1 MHYFEGNNV
10 YCKEVYANSVKLTG
24 YSEIEVC
31 HCEATL
37 MLQHMHNRQD
47 CGKEYNIREMGEM
60 VNTTIRKILD
70 LCQGWKKMPMS
81 KETMLSSLGS

>member
-1 MHYFEGNNV
+1 M
-10 YCKEVYANSVKLTG
+10 
-24 YSEIEVC
+24 
-31 HCEATL
+31 ATL

-70 LCQGWKKMPMS
+70 LYKDGKIDANEA
-81 KETMLSSLGS
+81 ETMLSSLGVENKTHDSSPVPWEDDGNCVLLPTLEGNF